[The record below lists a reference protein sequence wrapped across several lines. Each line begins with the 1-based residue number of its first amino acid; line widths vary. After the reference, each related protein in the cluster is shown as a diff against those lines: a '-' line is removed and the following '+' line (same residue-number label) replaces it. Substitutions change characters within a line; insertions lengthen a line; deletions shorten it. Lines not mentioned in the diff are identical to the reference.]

1 MIPSIYVQNIN
12 RMGFEI
18 EAVLLLCVNWI
29 PRCLMYENGT

>member
-1 MIPSIYVQNIN
+1 MTSSITVQNIN

-29 PRCLMYENGT
+29 PRFLLYETDT